1 MSDND
6 IEVKIGADT
15 GGLNSGMDAASHG
28 IKHAMEEITESFKS
42 THAVGTALGVAMGG
56 LLLGAFEKLTETIT
70 SAVSETNEFRESA
83 EMLGRKL
90 GTTATEA
97 NNISMALRG
106 VESTTEEYS
115 AASKGME
122 KILNKNEESL
132 KKMGLTT
139 RDSTGHMR
147 PLNDLM
153 IDGIAIVNTYK
164 EGADRNIAATQI
176 FGRAMQDGTKLLN
189 YNAAAF
195 EEGEARAKRY
205 GLTIGVESVADLK
218 AYQEAQ
224 IEATEAT
231 KGMGNAAGNA
241 LMPVMTKLSEWW
253 SNIAPAAIAVIKIA
267 IGTLAATFLLLKDT
281 IYGTLQIIG
290 GLIEG
295 LGSSIRLV
303 VEEVMA
309 LANGLKTGDF
319 SGMKT
324 AWDKAGADMAE
335 IAKRHFKAISDAA
348 DETRKSLD
356 HIFGDQTPETKTE
369 ATGKEV
375 KTKSPKAPP
384 LPSEIPKMKAELD
397 GRIEQEKGY
406 FKDSLQ
412 LEIDFW
418 ESKLAVANKSNG
430 DQAKV
435 THTIFELNKKLAK
448 EELAEKL
455 ESLKQQS
462 AAQMQAGTERVRLAH
477 EATVLIGAT
486 YGLESKEYKKAL
498 MDEVAAMTDFQNQK
512 LKIAAIA
519 EDVHTTAMLAEVD
532 AETQNIAQLKALG
545 VISNLQEIDALMKLE
560 EKKYLINL
568 KAAKDKAALIVGD
581 AVAQAAANAQ
591 IEKDAIKHDAEM
603 KKLRDKR
610 VLEEKASI
618 KAIADGTT
626 AAMTSAFTGLLNGT
640 MTLSV
645 AMKSIFKG
653 MLDSIIGYVADF
665 VAKWIVQQT
674 LQRVFG
680 LGTAKAQIAT
690 SAGVAGAAGV
700 ASAAAIPFYGWQ
712 IAPMAGQM
720 DAAAAMAFQGLSS
733 SAGFAV
739 GAWDIPSDGLAKI
752 HKGETILNS
761 ADADNF
767 RKAAAGGGTGG
778 GNMTVN
784 ISAVDAAGVKKLFMT
799 HGALMADSL
808 KAQARNFKVNR

>member
-1 MSDND
+1 MSGND

-70 SAVSETNEFRESA
+70 SAVSETKEFRESA

-139 RDSTGHMR
+139 RDATGHMR

-241 LMPVMTKLSEWW
+241 LMPVMTKLSDWW
-253 SNIAPAAIAVIKIA
+253 SNIAPAAIAVIKIS

-295 LGSSIRLV
+295 LGSSIRLL
-303 VEEVMA
+303 VEEVVA

-335 IAKRHFKAISDAA
+335 NAKRHFKNISDAA
-348 DETRKSLD
+348 DETRKAID
-356 HIFGDQTPETKTE
+356 HMFGDQTPEEKKE
-369 ATGKEV
+369 HEGKEV

-406 FKDSLQ
+406 FKESLQ

-455 ESLKQQS
+455 ETLKQQS
-462 AAQMQAGTERVRLAH
+462 AAQMQAGAERVRLAN

-486 YGLESKEYKKAL
+486 YGLESKEYRRAL

-519 EDVHTTAMLAEVD
+519 EDVHTTALLAEVD

-545 VISNLQEIDALMKLE
+545 MISNLQEIDDLMKLE

-581 AVAQAAANAQ
+581 AVGQAAANAQ
-591 IEKDAIKHDAEM
+591 IEKDAIKHEAEM
-603 KKLRDKR
+603 KKMRDKR
-610 VLEEKASI
+610 VIEEKAAY
-618 KAIADGTT
+618 KTVADGIG
-626 AAMTSAFTGLLNGT
+626 SAFTNAFSGILHGT
-640 MTLSV
+640 MTLGT
-645 AMKSIFKG
+645 AMKSIFSG
-653 MLDSIIGYVADF
+653 IFDAVLSGLMNF
-665 VAKWIVQQT
+665 VGQWISQQIMMR
-674 LQRVFG
+674 LFG
-680 LGTAKAQIAT
+680 ATVGKSQIAT
-690 SAGVAGAAGV
+690 AAGVAGANGV
-700 ASAAAIPFYGWQ
+700 ASYAM
-712 IAPMAGQM
+712 APWPLDMGAPAFGASM
-720 DAAAAMAFQGLSS
+720 SAAAAAFSVPAAENGY
-733 SAGFAV
+733 
-739 GAWDIPSDGLAKI
+739 DIPAGINPLTQLHQKEMVLPAKQ
-752 HKGETILNS
+752 
-761 ADADNF
+761 ADVIRGMANGNG
-767 RKAAAGGGTGG
+767 AGGG
-778 GNMTVN
+778 MTVN

-808 KAQARNFKVNR
+808 KAQARNFKVTIR